1 MEADWSI
8 WDLACA
14 DHYRVEED
22 AAAESAAVFV
32 VVEAAVAEAGVVVV
46 VAVVEAATPI
56 HSKGCFPALA
66 AHQSQMPTGSFVNQK
81 KSTRFASEKPRKE
94 TSIFDH
100 PPLARYQV

>member
-32 VVEAAVAEAGVVVV
+32 VVEAAVAEAGVVVG
-46 VAVVEAATPI
+46 AVVEAATPI
-56 HSKGCFPALA
+56 HSKGCFLA
-66 AHQSQMPTGSFVNQK
+66 AHQSQTPTGSYVNQK
-81 KSTRFASEKPRKE
+81 KSTRFASEKPRKV

>member
-1 MEADWSI
+1 MEVDWSI

-32 VVEAAVAEAGVVVV
+32 VVEAAVAEAGVVVG
-46 VAVVEAATPI
+46 AVVEAATPI

-66 AHQSQMPTGSFVNQK
+66 AHQSQMPTGSFVDQK
-81 KSTRFASEKPRKE
+81 KSTRFASEKPQKE